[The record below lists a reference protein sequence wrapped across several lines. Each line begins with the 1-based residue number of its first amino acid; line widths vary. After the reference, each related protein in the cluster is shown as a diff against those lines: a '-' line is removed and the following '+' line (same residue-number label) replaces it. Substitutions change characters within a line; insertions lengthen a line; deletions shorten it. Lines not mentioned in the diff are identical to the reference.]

1 MYLMNQNRTI
11 FIASI
16 YLFFTTLFWA
26 GNFIVG
32 KTASIN
38 EIPPISLNFYR
49 WLVAWFILLP
59 FTYKELIEKKEY
71 ILKNTGIFV
80 ILGITAVSIFN
91 SALFY
96 SLQFTQVITGV
107 LMISVVPVMIIFFSA
122 LLKIEKTNIFQIFGV
137 ALSLTGV
144 VLIITKADIQILKNL
159 DFNKGDLTM
168 LIAMFSWSIY
178 SALLKKKKYQLSQI
192 TLLQVVI
199 GFGVIIL
206 IPFYFIDIR
215 IGNEIKFDI
224 PFFLILTYVILF
236 PGLISFFL
244 WIKGVGLIGAN
255 RAGVYLHLMPI
266 LGAIM
271 AMMIFDEKILF
282 YHFVGAIFIVSGIVL
297 SNRKKLN
304 A

>member
-1 MYLMNQNRTI
+1 MNENRTI
-11 FIASI
+11 YLASI
-16 YLFFTTLFWA
+16 YLFCATFFWA
-26 GNFIVG
+26 GNFIIG
-32 KTASIN
+32 KAASIN
-38 EIPPISLNFYR
+38 EIPPISLNLYR
-49 WLVAWFILLP
+49 WLIAWFVLLP
-59 FTYKELIEKKEY
+59 FTYKELIQKKKY
-71 ILKNTGIFV
+71 ILKNFGIFI
-80 ILGITAVSIFN
+80 ILGMTAVSIFN

-96 SLQFTQVITGV
+96 SLKFTQVITGV

-144 VLIITKADIQILKNL
+144 VFIITKADIEILKNL
-159 DFNKGDLTM
+159 DFNRGDLTM

-178 SALLKKKKYQLSQI
+178 SALLKKKKYELSQI

-206 IPFYFIDIR
+206 IPFYFIDIN

-224 PFFLILTYVILF
+224 PFFLILTYVVLF

-271 AMMIFDEKILF
+271 AMIIFDEKIMF
-282 YHFVGAIFIVSGIVL
+282 YHFVGAIFIVSGIFL

-304 A
+304 D

>member
-1 MYLMNQNRTI
+1 MNENRKIYL
-11 FIASI
+11 ASI
-16 YLFFTTLFWA
+16 YLICATLFWA
-26 GNFIVG
+26 GNFIIG
-32 KTASIN
+32 KTARIN

-49 WLVAWFILLP
+49 WLIAWFILLP
-59 FTYKELIEKKEY
+59 FTYKEIIEKKEY
-71 ILKNTGIFV
+71 ILKNLGIFI

-122 LLKIEKTNIFQIFGV
+122 LLKIEKTNIFQILGV

-144 VLIITKADIQILKNL
+144 VFIITKADIEILKNL

-178 SALLKKKKYQLSQI
+178 SALLKKKKYELSQI

-206 IPFYFIDIR
+206 IPFYFIDIN
-215 IGNEIKFDI
+215 IGNEIKFDL
-224 PFFLILTYVILF
+224 PFFLILTYVVFF

-271 AMMIFDEKILF
+271 AVIIFDEKIMF
-282 YHFVGAIFIVSGIVL
+282 YHFVGAIFIISGIFL
-297 SNRKKLN
+297 SNRKKIK
-304 A
+304 

>member
-1 MYLMNQNRTI
+1 MNENRTI
-11 FIASI
+11 YLASI
-16 YLFFTTLFWA
+16 YLFCATLFWA
-26 GNFIVG
+26 GNFIIG

-49 WLVAWFILLP
+49 WLIAWLILLP
-59 FTYKELIEKKEY
+59 FTYKEIIKKKEY
-71 ILKNTGIFV
+71 ILKNLGIFI

-96 SLQFTQVITGV
+96 SLKFTQVITGV

-122 LLKIEKTNIFQIFGV
+122 LLKIEKTNIFQILGV
-137 ALSLTGV
+137 VLSLTGV
-144 VLIITKADIQILKNL
+144 VFIITKADIKILKNL
-159 DFNKGDLTM
+159 DFNRGDLTM

-178 SALLKKKKYQLSQI
+178 SALLKKKKYELSQI

-206 IPFYFIDIR
+206 IPLYFIDIN
-215 IGNEIKFDI
+215 IGNKIKFDM
-224 PFFLILTYVILF
+224 PFFLILTYVVFF

-271 AMMIFDEKILF
+271 AMIIFDEKIMF
-282 YHFVGAIFIVSGIVL
+282 YHFVGAIFIILGIVL

>member
-1 MYLMNQNRTI
+1 
-11 FIASI
+11 
-16 YLFFTTLFWA
+16 
-26 GNFIVG
+26 
-32 KTASIN
+32 
-38 EIPPISLNFYR
+38 
-49 WLVAWFILLP
+49 
-59 FTYKELIEKKEY
+59 
-71 ILKNTGIFV
+71 
-80 ILGITAVSIFN
+80 
-91 SALFY
+91 
-96 SLQFTQVITGV
+96 
-107 LMISVVPVMIIFFSA
+107 MIIFFSA
-122 LLKIEKTNIFQIFGV
+122 LLKIEKTNIFQILGV

-144 VLIITKADIQILKNL
+144 VFIITKADIEILKNL

-178 SALLKKKKYQLSQI
+178 SALLKKKKYELSQI

-206 IPFYFIDIR
+206 IPFYFIDIS
-215 IGNEIKFDI
+215 IGNEIKFDM
-224 PFFLILTYVILF
+224 PFFLILTYVVFF

-271 AMMIFDEKILF
+271 AMIIFDEKIMF
-282 YHFVGAIFIVSGIVL
+282 YHFVGAIFIILGIIL
-297 SNRKKLN
+297 SNRKKIN